1 MYRGIFVE
9 KVIQL
14 IDPFTHEAIGDPIS
28 EFTPGT
34 TVKVTIQV
42 GRLREFS
49 LMSRLL
55 LLMTSLM
62 SSWWIFSLEV

>member
-9 KVIQL
+9 KVIQMM
-14 IDPFTHEAIGDPIS
+14 DPYSHQAIGEPIS

-42 GRLREFS
+42 GRFRDFS
-49 LMSRLL
+49 D
-55 LLMTSLM
+55 
-62 SSWWIFSLEV
+62 V